1 MGDARIIQ
9 AIRKRDEEAVEEVI
23 SKYSRLLWSVA
34 GAILNN
40 VGSVQDVEECV
51 ADTFIY
57 LWEHPDKYNP
67 ERGRLKTWLS
77 VIARTQALNR
87 YRDIARR
94 NTVHLEDTE
103 LADHIGIGGDL
114 LEEETWQILAAAVNA
129 LGEPDREILVRR
141 YYYDQKPREIA
152 IALHMSVKQVDNHLY
167 QTKRRLR
174 QMLSA

>member
-1 MGDARIIQ
+1 MGDAEIIQ
-9 AIRKRDEEAVEEVI
+9 AIRKCDEITIGEVI
-23 SKYSRLLWSVA
+23 TKYSRLLWSVA
-34 GAILNN
+34 GAVLDN

-57 LWEHPDKYNP
+57 LWEHPDKYDP
-67 ERGRLKTWLS
+67 KKGRLKTWLS
-77 VIARTQALNR
+77 IVARTQALNR
-87 YRDIARR
+87 YREIARR
-94 NTVHLEDTE
+94 NTVHLEDTD
-103 LADHIGIGGDL
+103 LADQLGIGDDF
-114 LEEETWQILAAAVNA
+114 LEEETWQALAAAVNA

-152 IALHMSVKQVDNHLY
+152 VALHMSAKQVDNRLY